1 MALIGFIMAKIVNMA
16 GDEAEAVKRLGERLR
31 LARLRRN
38 LSQADV
44 ATRAGIMRKTVV
56 DLEAGKPTVSIG
68 VLVKAMAVLGYLER
82 IPALLESDSLGE
94 DLEAVHGRKR
104 AGSRHGVADF

>member
-1 MALIGFIMAKIVNMA
+1 MV
-16 GDEAEAVKRLGERLR
+16 GDEAEAVGRLGERLR

-44 ATRAGIMRKTVV
+44 ADRAGIVRKTLV

-82 IPALLESDSLGE
+82 VPALLESDPVGE
-94 DLEAVHGRKR
+94 DLEIAHGRKR
-104 AGSRHGVADF
+104 ARSRRGVADF